1 MSIGKQIRDNI
12 RQQGKL
18 KQQIKKD
25 IAETAKKVIESRQV
39 QRDESNR
46 SDRQSL

>member
-1 MSIGKQIRDNI
+1 MTIGKQIRDNI
-12 RQQGKL
+12 RERGKV

-25 IAETAKKVIESRQV
+25 IEETAKKVIESRQV

-46 SDRQSL
+46 SAQQSL